1 MTFYEVIELKN
12 YFFNLFA
19 WPPLIAGVCIALLG
33 WSVAVREK
41 FLGISLT
48 FLLLTSC
55 ASFWLLSFF
64 MLYSS
69 NNSAAA
75 LFWAKAG
82 NTAVVFIPSFFY
94 IFALAAARTLGRNI
108 IFAFLTV
115 LTSQIFL
122 IYLWGGNGFLPDV
135 KRYFWGYYSVY
146 AAVSYPFLFFFL
158 ALSLESFR
166 VLWKCHKT
174 HGKNTKRFKTFL
186 IGFSIAYLASIDYLA
201 AYGIPVYPAGYIP
214 VLFFT
219 GFMAWGI
226 WRYRLVDI
234 TPSFAAEQILKTM
247 ADALLVV
254 DRDGTI
260 RVANEA
266 ANQLLSDTGRIELE
280 GQKVNLN
287 GMDFFQKQNLARLLW
302 TGGVQ
307 NHEIVYASK
316 IHGNRTL
323 DISTSVVRDSHRDPV
338 AVIFIMKDV
347 TAKKQSETNLKDSE
361 KHYRLLAENVT
372 DLIWTLNRSMKWTYI
387 SPSSERFRGFNPQ
400 EMMSQ
405 NFEKTFTPSSV
416 KQAQDA
422 CTQMF
427 HDPDAKTRT
436 LEIEY
441 QKKDG
446 NTVWAEVLLTVIRD
460 EKGSAAEILGVS
472 RDITEHRRVRELLKH
487 SDASYYDLLL
497 TLSDPIILLD
507 RNGVIKYINHA
518 AQQLL
523 GTAASE
529 LTGQLFSKTCILAP
543 EHAAVTLQEITCV
556 LLGWQRL
563 SFDSVLVRKDGRR
576 ILVDAQPRLI
586 GKDMENPLV
595 EIILKNVREV
605 SDKNRNEK
613 VA

>member
-1 MTFYEVIELKN
+1 MTIYEVIQLQN
-12 YFFNLFA
+12 YSFNIFA
-19 WPPLIAGVCIALLG
+19 WPPLLTGACIALLG

-55 ASFWLLSFF
+55 AAFWLLSFF
-64 MLYSS
+64 MVYSS
-69 NNSAAA
+69 ANPAIAV
-75 LFWAKAG
+75 FWVKTA

-94 IFALAAARTLGRNI
+94 LFALAASRSLSQKS
-108 IFAFLTV
+108 IFAFFSLLISEV
-115 LTSQIFL
+115 FL
-122 IYLWGGNGFLPDV
+122 VSIWGGDHFLAGV
-135 KRYFWGYYSVY
+135 KKYFWGYYSDY
-146 AAVSYPFLFFFL
+146 KGVSYSFLIFFM

-166 VLWKCHKT
+166 LFWKCHKKY
-174 HGKNTKRFKTFL
+174 GKNTKRFKTFL
-186 IGFSIAYLASIDYLA
+186 IGFSIAYLASVDFFA

-260 RVANEA
+260 RVSNEA
-266 ANQLLSDTGRIELE
+266 ANRLLSDSARVELE

-287 GMDFFQKQNLARLLW
+287 GVDFFQKQNLARLLW

-316 IHGNRTL
+316 IHGNRML
-323 DISTSVVRDSHRDPV
+323 DVSTSVVRDSYRDPV

-347 TAKKQSETNLKDSE
+347 TAKKQSEINLKESE
-361 KHYRLLAENVT
+361 KHYRLLAENIT

-387 SPSSERFRGFNPQ
+387 SPSAERFRGFSAQ
-400 EMMSQ
+400 ESMSQ
-405 NFEKTFTPSSV
+405 EFEKTFASGSV
-416 KQAQDA
+416 KKAVEA

-460 EKGSAAEILGVS
+460 EKGAAAEILGVS

-487 SDASYYDLLL
+487 SDAAYYDLLL
-497 TLSDPIILLD
+497 TLSDPIIVLD

-518 AQQLL
+518 VQQLL

-529 LTGQLFSKTCILAP
+529 LTGQLFSKTCILSQ

-576 ILVDAQPRLI
+576 IMVEAQPRLI

-595 EIILKNVREV
+595 EIILKNVREI
-605 SDKNRNEK
+605 SPNPEEK